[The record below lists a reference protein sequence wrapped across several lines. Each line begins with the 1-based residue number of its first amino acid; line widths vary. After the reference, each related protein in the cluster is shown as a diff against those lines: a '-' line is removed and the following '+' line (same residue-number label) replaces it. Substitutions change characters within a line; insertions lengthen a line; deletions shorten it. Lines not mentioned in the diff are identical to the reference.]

1 MPGSKVPVLRQP
13 FRAGDL
19 LPYWALGASGP
30 SELYD
35 LADDPGEERNLCGT
49 PREREAAEKLRAA
62 LREVE
67 APDDQLLR
75 LGLA

>member
-19 LPYWALGASGP
+19 LPYWALGTSGR

-49 PREREAAEKLRAA
+49 PAERAAEEKLRAA
-62 LREVE
+62 LGEVE